1 MSGEERY
8 AIGSARTF
16 LALAAKRI
24 RAYPHIIC
32 LLTMTTD
39 RWKSLRDFAKS
50 VLGTFVEERAQ
61 RFADK
66 PELLPFFR
74 LGRAHL
80 AIVHDQCETFVRL
93 LEGKETGPFFGC
105 VCAALERSPVRHAQ
119 RFFCVLQMIHAHD
132 EYLRGALR
140 QTSWFHL
147 ITEGACDIYGQSY
160 DLFLRLQEEE
170 RAWQR
175 QEPATVIGERSLRF
189 AACAFLDVCRECQC
203 PSPHPDVVIA
213 TVRVMDELVGGSISQ
228 LDERG
233 VLNVGQCLIAS
244 NWNPSQRDALSP

>member
-1 MSGEERY
+1 M
-8 AIGSARTF
+8 
-16 LALAAKRI
+16 
-24 RAYPHIIC
+24 
-32 LLTMTTD
+32 
-39 RWKSLRDFAKS
+39 
-50 VLGTFVEERAQ
+50 GTFVEERTE
-61 RFADK
+61 RFPDA
-66 PELLPFFR
+66 PQLLPFFR

-80 AIVHDQCETFVRL
+80 AIVHDRCEAFVRL
-93 LEGKETGPFFGC
+93 LEAKESVPFFQC
-105 VCAALERSPVRHAQ
+105 VCAGLQRSPLRQTQ
-119 RFFCVLQMIHAHD
+119 RFCCVLQLIHAHD

-175 QEPATVIGERSLRF
+175 HDTATVIGERSLRF
-189 AACAFLDVCRECQC
+189 AACALLDVCRECQC
-203 PSPHPDVVIA
+203 DSPSPDVVMA

-233 VLNVGQCLIAS
+233 VLNVGQWLIE
-244 NWNPSQRDALSP
+244 NDWKPR